1 MRHIV
6 SQLVPCT
13 TIIIPSV
20 SIIADA
26 LEAVRPHR
34 ATATIQRNGSSIATA
49 CKTLPVSN
57 CRRGAS
63 STFPLQ
69 IQSLP
74 IVTCDLEQSP

>member
-6 SQLVPCT
+6 SQFVPCT

-26 LEAVRPHR
+26 VEAVRPHR
-34 ATATIQRNGSSIATA
+34 ATTTIQCNGLSIATA

-57 CRRGAS
+57 CRHCATKTSPRQ
-63 STFPLQ
+63 LR
-69 IQSLP
+69 SLP
-74 IVTCDLEQSP
+74 IATRDLKLSP